1 MNMPLAAAWLK
12 KTSAAARPAGK
23 NEPARDQRG
32 FTLLELLIVVII
44 LGLLAALVGP
54 ELFGTLEKAKS
65 QVAKTQ
71 LEIFAGSLDRFRL
84 DVGRYPSTEEGL
96 QSLRD
101 NVNNLPKWSG
111 PYLKKD
117 IPPDPWGNPYQYLC
131 PGTKG
136 EYDLYSFGA
145 DGKPGG
151 EEEDA
156 DVWI

>member
-1 MNMPLAAAWLK
+1 MKNPKDQILSLK
-12 KTSAAARPAGK
+12 ARRNRRG
-23 NEPARDQRG
+23 QRG

-71 LEIFAGSLDRFRL
+71 MEIFAGALDRFRL
-84 DVGRYPSTEEGL
+84 DVGRYPTTAEGL
-96 QSLRD
+96 KALRD
-101 NVNNLPKWSG
+101 NPGNLPNWSG

-117 IPPDPWGNPYQYLC
+117 IPPDPFGNPYVYQS

-136 EYDLYSFGA
+136 DYDLYSLGA

-151 EEEDA
+151 EDEDA